1 MALLEVTG
9 VSASYGVIQALDDIS
24 LSLNK
29 GEIVCLIGANGAG
42 KTTTVRTIT
51 GTLPITSGEIKF
63 DGKVISKARTS
74 AIVRAGIACVPEGRK
89 VFPEM
94 TIVENLEIGGFITR
108 KDKEKSEEIMDYV
121 FQTFPVLKERRN
133 QAAGT
138 LSGGEQAMLVL
149 GRAMMSQPKLMVLDE
164 PSMGLAPVIV
174 ERAFEVIK
182 RVNEQEGTS
191 ILLVEQ
197 NASMALTISSR
208 GYVLE
213 GGQVKMEGTA
223 EELRSSEMVRK
234 LYLGG
239 TA

>member
-1 MALLEVTG
+1 MALLELKD
-9 VSASYGVIQALDDIS
+9 VSASYGAIQALFNLS
-24 LSLNK
+24 LSVNS

-42 KTTTVRTIT
+42 KTTAVRTIT
-51 GTLPITSGEIKF
+51 GTLPITSGEIRF
-63 DGKVISKARTS
+63 NGEQISGQRSS
-74 AIVRAGIACVPEGRK
+74 AIVRAGIACVPEGRR

-94 TIVENLEIGGFITR
+94 TILENLEFGGFITR
-108 KDKEKSEEIMDYV
+108 KDREKSQAIVDYV
-121 FQTFPVLKERRN
+121 LDTFPVLKERRN

-174 ERAFEVIK
+174 EKAFDVIK
-182 RVNEQEGTS
+182 NINEQGTA

-197 NASMALTISSR
+197 NANMALAISTR

-213 GGQVKMEGTA
+213 GGEVKLEGSA
-223 EELRSSEMVRK
+223 EELKSSEMVRK

-239 TA
+239 S

>member
-1 MALLEVTG
+1 MALLELKD
-9 VSASYGVIQALDDIS
+9 VSASYGAIQALFNLS
-24 LSLNK
+24 LSVNS

-42 KTTTVRTIT
+42 KTTAVRTIT
-51 GTLPITSGEIKF
+51 GTLPITSGEIRF
-63 DGKVISKARTS
+63 NGEQSSGQRSS
-74 AIVRAGIACVPEGRK
+74 AIVRAGIACVPEGRR

-94 TIVENLEIGGFITR
+94 TILENLEIGGFITR
-108 KDKEKSEEIMDYV
+108 KDREKSQAIVDYV
-121 FQTFPVLKERRN
+121 LDTFPVLKERRN

-174 ERAFEVIK
+174 EKAFDVIK
-182 RVNEQEGTS
+182 NINEQGTA

-197 NASMALTISSR
+197 NANMALAISTR

-213 GGQVKMEGTA
+213 GGEVKLEGSA
-223 EELRSSEMVRK
+223 EELKSSEMVRK

-239 TA
+239 S

>member
-1 MALLEVTG
+1 VALLELKD
-9 VSASYGVIQALDDIS
+9 VSASYGAIQALFNLS
-24 LSLNK
+24 LSVNS

-42 KTTTVRTIT
+42 KTTAVRTIT
-51 GTLPITSGEIKF
+51 GTLPITSGEIRF
-63 DGKVISKARTS
+63 NGEQISGQRSS
-74 AIVRAGIACVPEGRK
+74 AIVRAGIACVPEGRR

-94 TIVENLEIGGFITR
+94 TILENLEIGGFITR
-108 KDKEKSEEIMDYV
+108 KDREKSQAIVDYV
-121 FQTFPVLKERRN
+121 LDTFPVLKERRN

-174 ERAFEVIK
+174 EKAFDVIK
-182 RVNEQEGTS
+182 NINEQGTA

-197 NASMALTISSR
+197 NANMALAISTR

-213 GGQVKMEGTA
+213 GGEVKLEGSA
-223 EELRSSEMVRK
+223 EELKSSEMVRK

-239 TA
+239 S

>member
-1 MALLEVTG
+1 MALLELKD
-9 VSASYGVIQALDDIS
+9 VSASYGAIQALFNLS
-24 LSLNK
+24 LSVNS

-42 KTTTVRTIT
+42 KTTAVRTIT
-51 GTLPITSGEIKF
+51 GTLPITSGEIRF
-63 DGKVISKARTS
+63 NGEQISGQRSS
-74 AIVRAGIACVPEGRK
+74 AIVRAGIACVPEGRR

-94 TIVENLEIGGFITR
+94 TILENLEIGGFITR
-108 KDKEKSEEIMDYV
+108 KDREKSQAIVDYV
-121 FQTFPVLKERRN
+121 LDTFPVLKERRN

-174 ERAFEVIK
+174 EKAFDVIK
-182 RVNEQEGTS
+182 NINEQGTA

-197 NASMALTISSR
+197 NANMALAISTR

-213 GGQVKMEGTA
+213 GGEVKLEGSA
-223 EELRSSEMVRK
+223 EELKSSEMVRK

-239 TA
+239 S

>member
-1 MALLEVTG
+1 MALLELKD
-9 VSASYGVIQALDDIS
+9 VSASYGAIQALFN
-24 LSLNK
+24 LSFSVNS

-42 KTTTVRTIT
+42 KTTAVKTIT
-51 GTLPITSGEIKF
+51 GTLPITNGEIKF
-63 DGKVISKARTS
+63 DGEKISGQRSS
-74 AIVRAGIACVPEGRK
+74 AIVRAGIACVPEGRR

-94 TIVENLEIGGFITR
+94 TILENLEIGGFITR
-108 KDKEKSEEIMDYV
+108 KDKEKSQEIVDYV
-121 FQTFPVLKERRN
+121 LGTFPVLKERRN

-174 ERAFEVIK
+174 ETAFDVIK
-182 RVNEQEGTS
+182 KINEQGTS

-197 NASMALTISSR
+197 NANMALAISTR

-213 GGQVKMEGTA
+213 GGEVKLEGSA
-223 EELRSSEMVRK
+223 EELKNSEMVRK

-239 TA
+239 S